1 MKQSWITAGKELVS
15 RAGHALEHHPRQ
27 VTALLAA
34 ILLCGGG
41 GAFAV
46 ASLGPDPSMLPV
58 RQILENVQPLPLA
71 EQSEALDTWQF
82 NLYRSEAVRPT
93 DTAESLLGRLG
104 VNDAGAAAFLR
115 NDPSARQL
123 VLGAPGR
130 LVHVEAT
137 GNHELQRLTVRWTT
151 VEGSQLPTTFKRLVV
166 ERQDD
171 GPFTTR
177 IETAPLV
184 ASLRVGSGTIRS
196 SLFGAA
202 DEAGIPDAITV
213 QMVDI
218 FAGEID
224 FHRRLRVGDRF
235 ALVYETLEADGEPMR
250 TGRVLS
256 AQFVNAGRQL
266 QAIWFQEP
274 GTNGGYF
281 DFDGRSLERAF
292 LASPMEVTRITSG
305 FSMRMHPILHSW
317 RAHKGVD
324 YGAPTGAPVRSVGDG
339 TVEFAGQMG
348 GYGNVVKVNHGKG
361 DITLYAH
368 LSRMDVR
375 QGQPVQR
382 GQRLGG
388 VGSTGWATGPHLHFE
403 FHQNGTQRDPMEV
416 ARQSKSI
423 ELSAQARP
431 QFTLAARAMHAQLA
445 AAASANLVA
454 SAR

>member
-1 MKQSWITAGKELVS
+1 M
-15 RAGHALEHHPRQ
+15 RAAHALEHHPRQ
-27 VTALLAA
+27 VTAVLAA
-34 ILLCGGG
+34 VLLCGGG

-46 ASLGPDPSMLPV
+46 ASLGPDPSALPV
-58 RQILENVQPLPLA
+58 RQILETVQPLSLA
-71 EQSEALDTWQF
+71 AQTEALDAWQF
-82 NLYRSEAVRPT
+82 NLYRSEAVRAT
-93 DTAESLLGRLG
+93 DTAESLLARLG
-104 VNDAGAAAFLR
+104 VNDAAAAAFLR
-115 NDPSARQL
+115 QDPSARPL

-130 LVHVEAT
+130 LVHVET
-137 GNHELQRLTVRWTT
+137 NENQELQRLTVRWTT
-151 VEGSQLPTTFKRLVV
+151 IEGNSLPTTFKRLVV
-166 ERQDD
+166 ERQAAG
-171 GPFTTR
+171 GPFATR

-213 QMVDI
+213 QMVEI
-218 FAGEID
+218 FGAEID

-256 AQFVNAGRQL
+256 AEFVNAGRQL
-266 QAIWFQEP
+266 DAMWFQEP

-281 DFDGRSLERAF
+281 DFEGKSLERAF

-324 YGAPTGAPVRSVGDG
+324 YGAPTGAPVRSVADG
-339 TVEFAGQMG
+339 FVDFAGAMN
-348 GYGNVVKVNHGKG
+348 GYGNVIKVDHGRG

-368 LSRMDVR
+368 LSRIDVR
-375 QGQPVQR
+375 RGQPVQR
-382 GQRLGG
+382 GQRIGG

-403 FHQNGTQRDPMEV
+403 FHQNGVQRDPMEV

-423 ELSAQARP
+423 ELSAQARSH
-431 QFTLAARAMHAQLA
+431 FSVAARAMRTQLA